1 MMATSIENT
10 ALKIFFASI
19 KMRKPLEKIGARLA
33 ALDHHLNRLDAAICK
48 KLARIDFI
56 KLGSKKKNVEDLK
69 QCTGPV

>member
-1 MMATSIENT
+1 
-10 ALKIFFASI
+10 
-19 KMRKPLEKIGARLA
+19 MRKPLEKIGARLA